1 MKKLRQL
8 VSLTLCLAALM
19 STAVAYAAGGT
30 AYASTQAVEVDGKKI
45 EFQMYAL
52 RDANGNAT
60 NYVKL
65 RDVAHVL
72 NGTPAQFSVGWDGS
86 IRVTTGQPY
95 ADTGAEMTT
104 PYSGNRAYR
113 TGSGAVL
120 VDGKP
125 ASLEAIVLT
134 DDKGGDYTYFKLRD
148 LGTALG
154 FTVDWSAQ
162 RGVMVSTSGTASLD
176 SKPVE
181 VTTLETKWGTGY
193 YVKDNGFG
201 TGYLNNG
208 KPITEENVLELLA
221 EAEKIWPD
229 GIKWTDSG
237 TYGNNW
243 YEWSGPIVDSL
254 LLNSLYRVN
263 TNYCCGGFASML
275 SDYIFGRNNNPFHRV
290 TDTSA
295 IRAGDVIVMI
305 GADGNT
311 DHISFAVSSAIKS
324 DDEYPYDR
332 VWTAD
337 GNVTSLE
344 KGGVVSWPDYE
355 YGGPASEFL
364 DQYISGG
371 HWEVWSRYPE

>member
-1 MKKLRQL
+1 MKKVRQL

-19 STAVAYAAGGT
+19 STAVAHAVGGT

-162 RGVMVSTSGTASLD
+162 RGVIVSTSGTASLD

-193 YVKDNGFG
+193 YIKDNGFG
-201 TGYLNNG
+201 TGKLNNG
-208 KPITEENVLELLA
+208 KPITEENVMELLA
-221 EAEKIWPD
+221 EAQKIWP
-229 GIKWTDSG
+229 SG
-237 TYGNNW
+237 GRFGVPSTYNNQW
-243 YEWSGPIVDSL
+243 YEQSGLEVDSVIL
-254 LLNSLYRVN
+254 RKYRTS
-263 TNYCCGGFASML
+263 TNYGCGGFASML
-275 SDYIFGRNNNPFHRV
+275 SDYVFGQTGNPFHRV

-295 IRAGDVIVMI
+295 IRAGDII
-305 GADGNT
+305 IQINDDGT
-311 DHISFAVSSAIKS
+311 TSHVSFAVSSAIKS

-337 GNVTSLE
+337 GNYTSHNGILE
-344 KGGVVSWPDYE
+344 WPDYE
-355 YGGPASEFL
+355 YGMPSSEFI
-364 DQYISGG
+364 DQYFSGG
-371 HWEVWSRYPE
+371 HWDIWSRYPE